1 MIEVQIGD
9 EVQMRKPHPCGGDRW
24 LVTRIGADIG
34 LQCLTCQRRVM
45 LDRGTFN
52 RRVKK
57 ILPANTDSSQE

>member
-1 MIEVQIGD
+1 MIEVQVGD
-9 EVQMRKPHPCGGDRW
+9 EVQMRKAHPCGGDRW
-24 LVTRIGADIG
+24 SVTRIGADIG

-57 ILPANTDSSQE
+57 VFPADTRPT